1 MLLRLEL
8 RPCTARGFTGT
19 SAGAARSQAPTAHA
33 QLMCESSTGVVR
45 APDAQLP
52 CRLRRVR
59 ISPLVSDGQRIGG
72 EPADHMLARVAIV
85 AAAGGAAE
93 LTYAIPAA
101 LEGCVEPGHR
111 VLVPIRSRR
120 VTGIVVETGENLE
133 SGGAQPRPLLEVLE
147 ARPLFDRAHLA
158 LMEFLSSYYMAP
170 LAEAYRSVIPG
181 VARVESQQTYK
192 LGDAPGAL
200 ALAAMTPLER
210 SVIAALGK
218 RAMTLRQLA
227 RLGGRNRL
235 AVDGLVER
243 HDGTHGRHRDSTLQ
257 LVRLGAGAESHKL
270 RGRKQ
275 RAIMQRLVQAAGK
288 LRLDAIEAELPGATV
303 ALRAMAQRGIVE
315 IVPAAADADALAS
328 YPRNVGD
335 ETANGKRA
343 NSDIDQRN
351 GIDTTAAQPFELS
364 WEQSAAIEAAIPAIR
379 ERRFQ
384 TFLLWGVTASGKTE
398 VYLQLA
404 GEVLKAGR
412 QVLVL
417 VPEIALADQ
426 VVREF
431 RARFGP
437 LVGIVH
443 SAQNVAERW
452 GGWMGALSGQAR
464 IMIGPRSVVFA
475 PIHGLGLIVV
485 DEEHDPA
492 Y

>member
-1 MLLRLEL
+1 MRIGWGGCASRLS
-8 RPCTARGFTGT
+8 G
-19 SAGAARSQAPTAHA
+19 
-33 QLMCESSTGVVR
+33 M
-45 APDAQLP
+45 
-52 CRLRRVR
+52 
-59 ISPLVSDGQRIGG
+59 GQRIGG
-72 EPADHMLARVAIV
+72 ESADHMLARVAIV

-101 LEGCVEPGHR
+101 LEGCVERGHR

-120 VTGIVVETGENLE
+120 VTGIVVETGENLA

-147 ARPLFDRAHLA
+147 ARPLFDRAHLE
-158 LMEFLSSYYMAP
+158 LMEFLSSYYMVP

-181 VARVESQQTYK
+181 VARVESQKTFK

-200 ALAAMTPLER
+200 A
-210 SVIAALGK
+210 
-218 RAMTLRQLA
+218 
-227 RLGGRNRL
+227 RLGG
-235 AVDGLVER
+235 DGLVER

-275 RAIMQRLVQAAGK
+275 RGILQRLAQAAGK
-288 LRLDAIEAELPGATV
+288 LRLDEIEAELPGARV

-315 IVPAAADADALAS
+315 IVPAAADEHAAALAPD
-328 YPRNVGD
+328 PRSVGD
-335 ETANGKRA
+335 ETANGKHA
-343 NSDIDQRN
+343 NSDIDQQN
-351 GIDTTAAQPFELS
+351 GIAAAQPFELS

-426 VVREF
+426 VVRQF

-492 Y
+492 YKQEEGIRYNARDLAVALGQFSECPVVLGSATPSAESFTNARRGRYRQLRLSRRVNERELAQVEIIDLREHFARARASNKSC